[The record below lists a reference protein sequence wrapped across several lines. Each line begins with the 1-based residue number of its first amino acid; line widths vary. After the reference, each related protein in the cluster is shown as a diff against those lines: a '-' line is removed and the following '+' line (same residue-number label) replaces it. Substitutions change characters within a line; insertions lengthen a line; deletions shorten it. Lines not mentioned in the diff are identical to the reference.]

1 MTPTDDIDDPSW
13 NDIFDR
19 DKRIKELN
27 SLLDDVRA
35 ALQWGSNESIWP
47 PGLTPGEAIVRLVDR
62 IDDAKIAIS
71 NAPCEIACD
80 GECTYECRHDKLCRV
95 CKWRTMTQRAL
106 REHEDWR
113 PGQAE

>member
-1 MTPTDDIDDPSW
+1 MLDRDLITDPTW

-113 PGQAE
+113 PDQAE